1 MEKGN
6 FRTRFDSRPRYYQPP
21 GSPMHI
27 LYSGKVSPSGEI
39 ILEEIGE
46 ENLYAQIQSHA
57 ESVDI
62 NVLLRRFAAGDP
74 DALTRTQGLYGDFT
88 DAPHTFAEALNTVIA
103 AQHYFDS
110 LPLDVRRQF
119 DFNFNRFIASMDSP
133 DFLKSLG
140 LQPDMEA
147 NAIPVGVGVPAAASE
162 AQNNSPAPTSAPT
175 PAAPF
180 AVSPP
185 AAT

>member
-1 MEKGN
+1 MEGN

-21 GSPMHI
+21 GSPMHT

-39 ILEEIGE
+39 LLEEVGE

-74 DALTRTQGLYGDFT
+74 DALTRMQGLYGDFT

-133 DFLKSLG
+133 DFLKSIG
-140 LQPDMEA
+140 LQSNLEA
-147 NAIPVGVGVPAAASE
+147 NAIPVGVGASVAASE
-162 AQNNSPAPTSAPT
+162 AQNNSPVST
-175 PAAPF
+175 PAPPSAAPS
-180 AVSPP
+180 AVPPP